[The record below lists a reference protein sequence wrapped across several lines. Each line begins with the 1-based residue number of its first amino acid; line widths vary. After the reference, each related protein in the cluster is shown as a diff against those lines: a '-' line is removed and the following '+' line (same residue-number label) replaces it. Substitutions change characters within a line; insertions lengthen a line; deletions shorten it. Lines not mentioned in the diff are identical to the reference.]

1 VTSLILKMI
10 NKIYFFILTIFRVII
25 YVFFGYKRYANILLL
40 ILKFRPKNI
49 LEIGVYKGTRS
60 LQMIE
65 AALIFNNS
73 IKYYGFDL
81 FNDFQEDL
89 LSKEFSKQPQNIQL
103 IKEKLNKYKK
113 VILYKG
119 YTNKT
124 LPIFLKKKKKI
135 DFAFIDGGHSIE
147 TIKNDWKY
155 TSQLIHKKSIVIF
168 DDYYET
174 DKMNNFGCNQV
185 IKNLNKKYT
194 SSLLPFTDLINF
206 NKKKIGVKMV
216 LVKLK

>member
-1 VTSLILKMI
+1 
-10 NKIYFFILTIFRVII
+10 
-25 YVFFGYKRYANILLL
+25 
-40 ILKFRPKNI
+40 
-49 LEIGVYKGTRS
+49 
-60 LQMIE
+60 MIE

-155 TSQLIHKKSIVIF
+155 TSQLIHKKSIVVF
-168 DDYYET
+168 DDFYET

>member
-1 VTSLILKMI
+1 MTNLILKMI

-81 FNDFQEDL
+81 FNDF
-89 LSKEFSKQPQNIQL
+89 K
-103 IKEKLNKYKK
+103 
-113 VILYKG
+113 
-119 YTNKT
+119 
-124 LPIFLKKKKKI
+124 
-135 DFAFIDGGHSIE
+135 
-147 TIKNDWKY
+147 
-155 TSQLIHKKSIVIF
+155 
-168 DDYYET
+168 
-174 DKMNNFGCNQV
+174 
-185 IKNLNKKYT
+185 
-194 SSLLPFTDLINF
+194 
-206 NKKKIGVKMV
+206 
-216 LVKLK
+216 

>member
-1 VTSLILKMI
+1 MI
-10 NKIYFFILTIFRVII
+10 NKIYFFILTVVRVTI
-25 YVFFGYKRYANILLL
+25 YFFFGYKRYANILIL
-40 ILKFRPKNI
+40 ILKFRPKSI

-60 LQMIE
+60 LQMIQ

-73 IKYYGFDL
+73 INYYGFDL
-81 FNDFQEDL
+81 FNDFKADL

-103 IKEKLNKYKK
+103 IRKKLNKYKN

-135 DFAFIDGGHSIE
+135 DFAFIDGGHSVK

-168 DDYYET
+168 DDFYVT
-174 DKMNNFGCNQV
+174 NKINNFGCNKI
-185 IKNLNKKYT
+185 IKNLDKKYKAF
-194 SSLLPFTDLINF
+194 LLPFVDSINF
-206 NKKKIGVKMV
+206 NKKKVGVRMV
-216 LVKLK
+216 LVKSK